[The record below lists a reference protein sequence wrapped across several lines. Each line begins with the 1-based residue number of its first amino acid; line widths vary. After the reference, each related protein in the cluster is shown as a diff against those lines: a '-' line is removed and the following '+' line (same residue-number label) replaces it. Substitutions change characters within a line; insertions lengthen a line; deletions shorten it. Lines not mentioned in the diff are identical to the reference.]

1 MIRTA
6 ICIVINVKNISQK
19 QNLTQTT
26 ISVIG
31 LETLKI
37 KDANNVKITIS
48 KKKTSKPR
56 QKGFRQTYVR
66 KMTWCDGSS

>member
-37 KDANNVKITIS
+37 KDANNVKNYNI
-48 KKKTSKPR
+48 
-56 QKGFRQTYVR
+56 
-66 KMTWCDGSS
+66 